1 MSAKANED
9 LARDN
14 NYSGDAFQADAA
26 MNPDV
31 RPMEDDVTDN
41 QVKPSE
47 QTDYRSVDNGLTS
60 IGSTTQNADT
70 ALLGLT
76 DTPGV
81 RAGSDVDAP
90 GVKVAGRTQQGPDAT
105 EIVEGESDAISGDNV
120 DDKTG
125 GGFVND
131 PENR

>member
-1 MSAKANED
+1 MARTD
-9 LARDN
+9 DVARDN
-14 NYSGDAFQADAA
+14 DYSGEAFQADAA

-31 RPMEDDVTDN
+31 RPMDDSVSDEK
-41 QVKPSE
+41 VKPSE

-70 ALLGLT
+70 ALLGAT

-81 RAGSDVDAP
+81 RVGSNVNAP
-90 GVKVAGRTQQGPDAT
+90 GVEVAGRTQQGPDAQ
-105 EIVEGESDAISGDNV
+105 EIVDKDSDPISGDNV

>member
-1 MSAKANED
+1 MSDNAD

-14 NYSGDAFQADAA
+14 NYAGDAFQAKAA
-26 MNPDV
+26 MNPEV
-31 RPMEDDVTDN
+31 RPMDANPSDN
-41 QVKPSE
+41 EVKPSE

-60 IGSTTQNADT
+60 IGATSENADT
-70 ALLGLT
+70 ALLGAT

-81 RAGSDVDAP
+81 RTGSTTNDPGVDVD
-90 GVKVAGRTQQGPDAT
+90 GRTQQGPDAQ
-105 EIVEGESDAISGDNV
+105 EVVAGESDAISGDNV
-120 DDKTG
+120 DSKTG